1 MTTTRSARWSRKA
14 TTLSIFVALTGC
26 ADRLSPLPPHPAAA
40 VQPVS
45 GDDLSPDPDPVKQYL
60 RARCALDGRDTV
72 TTWSGQLFAAV
83 PGEAPRR
90 LFDVVGMNVARCGS
104 DGSDGWFTSREVML
118 YLDPAT
124 HAPVDRWKNPWTGEE
139 VAVVHVANSPVQSRL
154 PAARVPR
161 WERAGDEAR
170 FRIDV
175 PVAYPQPLA
184 PGGHYQAIEMF
195 VLDAPAAEVTA
206 RARPT
211 VSRLRLS
218 WHRVGPWLPWMKM
231 GDRPGT
237 LVYSATGARVDG
249 YAALPAALRAVID
262 ERLPRFRAAPPCLV
276 EGPSETS
283 FSYFARHRAAFE
295 RGERFPIAEEER
307 PERCAAPPPAT
318 SAGAPPR
325 TTGR

>member
-1 MTTTRSARWSRKA
+1 M
-14 TTLSIFVALTGC
+14 
-26 ADRLSPLPPHPAAA
+26 
-40 VQPVS
+40 QPVG
-45 GDDLSPDPDPVKQYL
+45 GDDLAPDSDPNPVKQYF
-60 RARCALDGRDTV
+60 RARCALDGRDTF

-90 LFDVVGMNVARCGS
+90 LFEVVGMNVARCGV
-104 DGSDGWFTSREVML
+104 DGDSGWFASREVML
-118 YLDPAT
+118 YLDPET
-124 HAPVDRWKNPWTGEE
+124 HAPLDRWKNPWTGEE

-154 PAARVPR
+154 PAARAPR
-161 WERAGDEAR
+161 WERGPDGEAR

-237 LVYSATGARVDG
+237 LVYSATGARVAG
-249 YAALPAALRAVID
+249 YAALPAALRAIID
-262 ERLPRFRAAPPCLV
+262 ERLPRFRGAPPCLV

-295 RGERFPIAEEER
+295 RGERFPIADAEADAP
-307 PERCAAPPPAT
+307 PERCVAPT
-318 SAGAPPR
+318 SAGASPR
-325 TTGR
+325 TPGR